1 MHPEDAGSLF
11 RQVRAGQ
18 RGEIIYEPV
27 LLAQLPDGEILLEA
41 HRDPYRK
48 KNADSLQFVR
58 KLAAANNLTQ
68 GIDWSK
74 ATQVTSSN
82 EGVAREINAVAR

>member
-1 MHPEDAGSLF
+1 MHPEDAGALF
-11 RQVRAGQ
+11 RQVKVGQ

-27 LLAQLPDGEILLEA
+27 LLAQLQDGEILLEA

-48 KNADSLQFVR
+48 KSDDPLQFVR

-68 GIDWSK
+68 RIDWSK
-74 ATQVTSSN
+74 AAEVISRN
-82 EGVAREINAVAR
+82 EGVTREISTIAR